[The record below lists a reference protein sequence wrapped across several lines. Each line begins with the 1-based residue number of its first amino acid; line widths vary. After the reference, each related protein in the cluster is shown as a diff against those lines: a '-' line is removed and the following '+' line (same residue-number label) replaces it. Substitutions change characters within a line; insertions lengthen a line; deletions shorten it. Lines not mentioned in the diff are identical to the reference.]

1 MKTFNSF
8 QMVAAF
14 AALPFGLAWV
24 KTQTFTGSGIAF
36 WVGVL
41 IYVVSFIMMVAAVRL
56 GVDKWDF

>member
-8 QMVAAF
+8 QMVAGF

-24 KTQTFTGSGIAF
+24 KSQAFTGSGIAF
-36 WVGVL
+36 WVGCVIYL
-41 IYVVSFIMMVAAVRL
+41 ISFFGMVAAVRI